1 MAHVKNKQELE
12 RCLPLN
18 LPCQR
23 SGLNDSLLFALEGS
37 SFSALIDTYIFF
49 VTYTP
54 THTERQ
60 LGSRPRDS
68 RAGSGPLRPDTTPCR
83 RPAQAAETVKAETPF
98 PSPPPPPSP
107 GHGRGPAAAEAV
119 KPEFKRQ
126 AAVCG
131 GKGGG
136 GAGPAGCL
144 PPLRRPP
151 LHPDR
156 PPRGCDGAG
165 THRARWSRCW

>member
-1 MAHVKNKQELE
+1 MVHVKNKQELE

-54 THTERQ
+54 THTQRQ

-83 RPAQAAETVKAETPF
+83 RPAQAAEPVKAETPF
-98 PSPPPPPSP
+98 PSPPPPSP

-136 GAGPAGCL
+136 GGAGPAGCP

>member
-1 MAHVKNKQELE
+1 MFALKPALPKKRFKRQPSLRVRREFLLGSDRYLYIFCHIYTHTHREAAGEPAPGQPGRE
-12 RCLPLN
+12 RTAPPRHNPLPPAGPGGRDRESGDPLPL
-18 LPCQR
+18 
-23 SGLNDSLLFALEGS
+23 
-37 SFSALIDTYIFF
+37 T
-49 VTYTP
+49 
-54 THTERQ
+54 
-60 LGSRPRDS
+60 
-68 RAGSGPLRPDTTPCR
+68 
-83 RPAQAAETVKAETPF
+83 
-98 PSPPPPPSP
+98 PPPSP

>member
-1 MAHVKNKQELE
+1 M
-12 RCLPLN
+12 
-18 LPCQR
+18 
-23 SGLNDSLLFALEGS
+23 FALKPALPKKRFKRQPSLRVRREFLLGS
-37 SFSALIDTYIFF
+37 DRYLYIFCHI
-49 VTYTP
+49 YTH
-54 THTERQ
+54 THTEAAGEPAPGQPGRE
-60 LGSRPRDS
+60 RTAPPRHNPLPPAGPGG
-68 RAGSGPLRPDTTPCR
+68 RARESGDPLPLT
-83 RPAQAAETVKAETPF
+83 
-98 PSPPPPPSP
+98 PPPPSP

-136 GAGPAGCL
+136 GGAGPAGCP